1 MFHSAAVLC
10 GGSTGWLLATLIG
23 ATLAEIGPEL
33 VVTATPN
40 ETARAGGGASRTGR
54 TRDAEARDGLPER
67 TELKPAVLRLLVA
80 LVVAVGGAETLD
92 DRVPCFSGTWSR
104 SSDAA
109 FGRVMDAVI
118 TTAAPTT
125 PARRTLRMATTT
137 P

>member
-1 MFHSAAVLC
+1 VFHSAAVLC
-10 GGSTGWLLATLIG
+10 GGSTGSLLATLIG

-33 VVTATPN
+33 VVTATLN
-40 ETARAGGGASRTGR
+40 ETACAGGGTSGTDR
-54 TRDAEARDGLPER
+54 TRAADARDGLPER
-67 TELKPAVLRLLVA
+67 TELEPAGLCLLVELAVAFGTGEA
-80 LVVAVGGAETLD
+80 LDESVPCSGGA
-92 DRVPCFSGTWSR
+92 WSR

-109 FGRVMDAVI
+109 FGTVMDAAM